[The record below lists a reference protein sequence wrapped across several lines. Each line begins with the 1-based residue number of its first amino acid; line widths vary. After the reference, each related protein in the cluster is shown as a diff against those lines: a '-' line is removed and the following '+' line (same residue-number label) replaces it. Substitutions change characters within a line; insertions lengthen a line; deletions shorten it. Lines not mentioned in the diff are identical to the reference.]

1 MIDTVCL
8 LIPKHEMRY
17 FSGVENWDV
26 YSKTDQYE
34 RFIRNPTKTQKES
47 GKYYPRLT
55 SYKRGFSQ
63 DANVRVEFSA
73 SKLLYLNNL
82 DELEDKDFLLVVEI
96 LQQRLQEMGVD
107 VSKSVL
113 ENASVSSVH
122 YSKNILLSDGYT
134 ASHLISEI
142 GKVNAPKRFDV
153 AKTRFINDGQSL
165 YAHTSTH
172 QFVIYDKVAD
182 LQKDRKRAID
192 KDQTPQQRSRFR
204 KLNKHEEILRFE
216 VRLIRK
222 QKLNKVIESLG
233 YQKNPTFKD
242 IFSEEISR
250 KVVLDYW
257 DNLIKGNSLGIFSI
271 SLSTKDTL
279 RIILLADSKIK
290 PKQAVYLLGLSMLAK
305 DENGLREL
313 RSIISK
319 NSNDRTWY
327 RLTKDI
333 EHANNLITKNH
344 LRDWV
349 IQVDTT
355 LQNYKPYKTK
365 KYENKQTETY

>member
-8 LIPKHEMRY
+8 LIPKYEMRY
-17 FSGVENWDV
+17 FSGVVNWDV

-34 RFIRNPTKTQKES
+34 RFIRNPTKAQKES

-63 DANVRVEFSA
+63 DANVRIEFSA
-73 SKLLYLNNL
+73 PKLLYLSNL
-82 DELEDKDFLLVVEI
+82 NELEDKDFPFVIEI
-96 LQQRLQEMGVD
+96 LQERLQEMGVD

-113 ENASVSSVH
+113 VNASVSSVH
-122 YSKNILLSDGYT
+122 YSKNILLYGGYT
-134 ASHLISEI
+134 ASHIISEM

-153 AKTRFINDGQSL
+153 AKTRFVNDGQSL

-204 KLNKHEEILRFE
+204 ELNKYEEILRFE

-222 QKLNKVIESLG
+222 QKLNKVLENLG

-242 IFSEEISR
+242 VFSEEISK

-257 DNLIKGNSLGIFSI
+257 NNLIKGNSLGIFSI

-279 RIILLADSKIK
+279 RIIFLADSKIK

-327 RLTKDI
+327 RLAKDI
-333 EHANNLITKNH
+333 ELASNLISKNQ

-349 IQVDTT
+349 TQVDTT
-355 LQNYKPYKTK
+355 LKNYKPYKTK
-365 KYENKQTETY
+365 NYENK